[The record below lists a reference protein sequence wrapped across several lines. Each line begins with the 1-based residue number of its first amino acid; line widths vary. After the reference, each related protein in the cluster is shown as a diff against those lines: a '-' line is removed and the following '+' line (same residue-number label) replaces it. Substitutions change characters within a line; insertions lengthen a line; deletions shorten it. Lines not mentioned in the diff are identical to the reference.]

1 MRRADRL
8 FQIIQI
14 LRRGGL
20 TTAAQLAQEL
30 EVSVRTIYRDIQ
42 DMMASGVPI
51 EGEAGVGYLLADS
64 YDLPP
69 LMFNRVEIEALVLGA
84 RMVACWGDQELAN
97 AAHDILAKVEAV
109 LPKPLKS
116 TLDATALYSL
126 NFSNTEAEKGHLAI
140 LRDAIRE
147 RHKVRLHYRDA
158 KEEDSQRIVRPLC
171 LSFFAPRWMVTTWC
185 ELRSGFRNFRLDR
198 IQEISA
204 LDDSFT
210 DEPGKS
216 LDDFLRLMTQEDA

>member
-20 TTAAQLAQEL
+20 TTAAQIAREL

-51 EGEAGVGYLLADS
+51 EGEAGAGYLLADG

-84 RMVACWGDQELAN
+84 RMVACWGDRELAH
-97 AAHDILAKVEAV
+97 AAQDILAKIETV

-126 NFSNTEAEKGHLAI
+126 NFSNTDAEKEHLAL

-147 RHKVRLHYRDA
+147 RQKVRLHYRDA
-158 KEEDSQRIVRPLC
+158 KEDNSQRIVRPLC

-185 ELRSGFRNFRLDR
+185 ELRGGFRNFRLDR
-198 IQEISA
+198 IRELTK

-210 DEPGKS
+210 DEPGKT
-216 LDDFLRLMTQEDA
+216 LDDFLRLMTGENM